1 MHLLYSVVVRCLTCL
16 FAQDHLPGLE
26 SLDKSVYFINI
37 TYPRFL
43 DIPSNAHAQGADLLL
58 ELRVGR
64 SGLGD
69 DWLYRYV
76 PNDGWKQIGRY
87 LEVRKSISFRVLKI
101 NYMSR
106 RVLTVSCC
114 PEFILES
121 VKLMFQIDNAYVNG
135 LDFDSHGVLHT
146 TW

>member
-1 MHLLYSVVVRCLTCL
+1 MHPLHATIIQDLTSL
-16 FAQDHLPGLE
+16 FTQDHLPGLE

-43 DIPSNAHAQGADLLL
+43 DIPANAHAQGADLLL

-87 LEVRKSISFRVLKI
+87 LEVREATFRFV
-101 NYMSR
+101 
-106 RVLTVSCC
+106 
-114 PEFILES
+114 F
-121 VKLMFQIDNAYVNG
+121 G
-135 LDFDSHGVLHT
+135 G
-146 TW
+146 